1 MKRDTQIFD
10 LIDKECHRQKE
21 GLELIASENF
31 VSEQVMQA
39 MGSCLTNKYAEGYP
53 GARYY
58 GGCQIVDQTEQLAI
72 DRACQLFGA
81 EFANVQPHSGAQAN
95 AAVFFAC
102 MKPGGTFLGLDRA
115 HGGQLSH
122 GAPVNLS
129 GMNYHPVAYHVKE
142 ETGMVDYDEMEQ
154 LALEHK
160 PKLIVSGASAYSRD
174 WDYKR
179 MREIADKVGALLM
192 CDMSHPAGLIAKG
205 LLNNPMEYCHI
216 VTTTTH
222 KTLRGPRGGM
232 ILLPKDFPN
241 PWGLKTPKGEIKMM
255 SQVINFAVFPGQ
267 QGGPLEHVIAAKAVA
282 FGEALSDEYTEYAK
296 QMLANARAMAK
307 AFVDKGY
314 KVVSGGTD
322 NHSMLIDLR
331 TKFPELTGKK
341 AENTL
346 VKADITINKNMVPF
360 DTRTPFSTSGLRVGT
375 PAITTRGLK
384 EEHMPII
391 VDMID
396 RVLSAPDDEAVI
408 AQVKKEVNA
417 MMSDRPMFAW

>member
-81 EFANVQPHSGAQAN
+81 EFANVQPHSGAQAI
-95 AAVFFAC
+95 AAVVFAC
-102 MKPGGTFLGLDRA
+102 MKPGDTFLGLDLA
-115 HGGQLSH
+115 HGGHLSH
-122 GAPVNLS
+122 GSPVNLS
-129 GMNYHPVAYHVKE
+129 GINYHPVAYHVKE